1 MGIGGPILLII
12 FLLEA
17 LAGSTMSSPDAPSD
31 PSLLCDEYEQLTL
44 DGPDEPLS
52 LDPPFCVIA
61 RRSSGSSGREGSG
74 LTGRTSGM
82 CLARRVADFG
92 VLDRSSPLVVPV
104 YMLAAS

>member
-44 DGPDEPLS
+44 DGPDEPLRAYPGRR
-52 LDPPFCVIA
+52 DPVVDGEVFLVI
-61 RRSSGSSGREGSG
+61 R
-74 LTGRTSGM
+74 
-82 CLARRVADFG
+82 
-92 VLDRSSPLVVPV
+92 
-104 YMLAAS
+104 